1 MPIPVQ
7 LSHHGPEGTDEEEF
21 PFVEV
26 DVVLL
31 GGFATG
37 ALTSGAQFVGFV
49 VYAQEVVDD
58 CSAFPGYDAG
68 VGILEGWHAAVL
80 VDLEKIVAFD
90 AVWCIAELP

>member
-37 ALTSGAQFVGFV
+37 AFTSGAQFVGLV
-49 VYAQEVVDD
+49 VHAQEIVDD
-58 CSAFPGYDAG
+58 CTAFPGYDAG
-68 VGILEGWHAAVL
+68 VRILEGWHAAIL
-80 VDLEKIVAFD
+80 IDLEEFGAFD
-90 AVWCIAELP
+90 AVLCIAELP